1 MGPVAHAPQMTPPRG
16 SGTGPR
22 SAPDGKRDEEVTVGT
37 GCRSV
42 PTWLLAMSERIAA
55 LITGAI
61 DDSVLVRFAPGRWS
75 ANSAELERLALQY

>member
-1 MGPVAHAPQMTPPRG
+1 MG
-16 SGTGPR
+16 
-22 SAPDGKRDEEVTVGT
+22 
-37 GCRSV
+37 
-42 PTWLLAMSERIAA
+42 ERIAA